1 ALAQLFLRRWG
12 IVFRDLVVREPL
24 APSWRDLVRHYRR
37 MEARAE
43 LRGGR
48 FLSGV
53 AGEQFA
59 LPSAVDVARAVRRTR
74 PSGLRV
80 TVAGVH
86 ALNLTGI
93 LTPRSPVPA
102 VMGTRVVY
110 VDGIPEEAAPPPL
123 DAPISLA
130 S

>member
-1 ALAQLFLRRWG
+1 M
-12 IVFRDLVVREPL
+12 FRDLVVREPL
-24 APSWRDLVRHYRR
+24 APAWRDLVRHYRR

-43 LRGGR
+43 VRGGR

-59 LPSAVDVARAVRRTR
+59 LPAAVDTARALRRTR

-80 TVAGVH
+80 TVAGVDP
-86 ALNLTGI
+86 LNLTGI
-93 LTPRSPVPA
+93 VTPGPRVPA
-102 VMGTRVVY
+102 VMGARVVY
-110 VDGIPEEAAPPPL
+110 VDGIPEEAQPVDS
-123 DAPISLA
+123 DAPVSLA